1 MDLGLK
7 GKVAMVSAASKGLG
21 FAVAKLLAQE
31 GAIVSISSSK
41 QASIETAAQRIRE
54 QTPEASVLAHQVDM
68 HSLDQIESWTD
79 ATIKQFGGVD
89 LLFANSP
96 GPPAGG
102 FLHFDDRAWLDAF
115 EVLVLS
121 FIRLTRSIVPV
132 MQKRGGGSI
141 VFSTSASVKEPIP
154 NLTLSNVLRGSVSA
168 LAKTLA
174 REFAAENIRVNQ
186 AIPGR
191 IDTDRLKELDAAN
204 AKKQNITPE
213 EQRNRMIATIPM
225 GRYGAPDEFARGVVF
240 LLSDAASYITGA
252 VLQMDG
258 GVIRSVV

>member
-21 FAVAKLLAQE
+21 FAVAKILAEE
-31 GAIVSISSSK
+31 GAFVSISSSK
-41 QASIETAAQRIRE
+41 QQSIDVAANKIR
-54 QTPEASVLAHQVDM
+54 QLSGDVVLPSEVDL
-68 HSLDQIESWTD
+68 HSADAILNWTNTTIE
-79 ATIKQFGGVD
+79 KFGGVD

-102 FLHFDDRAWLDAF
+102 FLNFDDAQWIRSF
-115 EVLVLS
+115 EVMVLS
-121 FIRLTRSIVPV
+121 FIRMCRAVIPA

-141 VFSTSASVKEPIP
+141 IFSTSTSVKDPIP
-154 NLTLSNVLRGSVSA
+154 NLTISNVLRGSVSA
-168 LAKTLA
+168 LAKTLS
-174 REFAAENIRVNQ
+174 REFVADSIRVNQ

-191 IDTDRLKELDAAN
+191 IDTDRVQELDAAN
-204 AKKQNITPE
+204 AKKQNITPD

-225 GRYGAPDEFARGVVF
+225 ARYGTPEEYARCVVF
-240 LLSDAASYITGA
+240 LLSNAASYITGA
-252 VLQMDG
+252 VLQIDG

>member
-7 GKVAMVSAASKGLG
+7 GKIAMVSAASKGLG
-21 FAVAKLLAQE
+21 FAVAKALAEE
-31 GAIVSISSSK
+31 GAVVSISSSK
-41 QASIETAAQRIRE
+41 LAAVENAAQIIRHD
-54 QTPEASVLAHQVDM
+54 TGASVLAHEVDL
-68 HSLDQIESWTD
+68 HSANQIEDWTK
-79 ATIKQFGGVD
+79 ATLQQCGGVD

-96 GPPAGG
+96 GPPAGA
-102 FLHFDDRAWLDAF
+102 FLNFDDRAWNDAF

-121 FIRLTRSIVPV
+121 FVRLSRCVLPI

-141 VFSTSASVKEPIP
+141 VFSTSSSVKEPIP

-174 REFAAENIRVNQ
+174 REFVAENIRVNQ

-191 IDTDRLKELDAAN
+191 IDTDRVKELDAAN
-204 AKKQNITPE
+204 AKKQNISVE
-213 EQRNRMIATIPM
+213 EQRHRMIVNIPM
-225 GRYGAPDEFARGVVF
+225 GRYGSPDEFARGVVF
-240 LLSDAASYITGA
+240 LLSSAASYITGA

>member
-1 MDLGLK
+1 MDLGLT
-7 GKVAMVSAASKGLG
+7 GKVAMVSAGSKGLG
-21 FAVAKLLAQE
+21 FAVASLLARE
-31 GAIVSISSSK
+31 GATVSISSSK
-41 QASIETAAQRIRE
+41 QASIEHAAQRIRE
-54 QTPEASVLAHQVDM
+54 QTGASVLARQVDL
-68 HSLDQIESWTD
+68 HSAEQIEEWTS
-79 ATIKQFGGVD
+79 ATVREFGGVD

-102 FLHFDDRAWLDAF
+102 FLNFDDKAWLDAF
-115 EVLVLS
+115 QVLVLS
-121 FIRLTRSIVPV
+121 FIRLSRSVLPI
-132 MQKRGGGSI
+132 MRKRGGGSI

-204 AKKQNITPE
+204 AKKQNITTE
-213 EQRNRMIATIPM
+213 EQKNRMIATIPL
-225 GRYGAPDEFARGVVF
+225 GRYGSPDEFANGVVF
-240 LLSDAASYITGA
+240 LLSNAASYITGA

>member
-7 GKVAMVSAASKGLG
+7 GKVAIVSAASKGLG
-21 FAVAKLLAQE
+21 FAVAKILADE
-31 GAIVSISSSK
+31 GAFVSICSSK
-41 QASIETAAQRIRE
+41 IQSIEAAAQKIRA
-54 QTPEASVLAHQVDM
+54 ASGDVVLAREVDL
-68 HSLDQIESWTD
+68 HSREAITD
-79 ATIKQFGGVD
+79 WINATIRRFGGVD

-102 FLHFDDRAWLDAF
+102 FLKFDDAVWTSSF
-115 EVLVLS
+115 EVMVLS
-121 FIRLTRSIVPV
+121 FIRMCRAVIPA

-141 VFSTSASVKEPIP
+141 VFSTSTSVKEPIP

-174 REFAAENIRVNQ
+174 REFVADHIRVNQ
-186 AIPGR
+186 TIPGR
-191 IDTDRLKELDAAN
+191 IDTDRLQELDAAN

-213 EQRNRMIATIPM
+213 EQRHRMIATIPM
-225 GRYGAPDEFARGVVF
+225 ERYGTPEEYARGIVF
-240 LLSDAASYITGA
+240 LLSNAASYITGA
-252 VLQMDG
+252 VLQIDG

>member
-7 GKVAMVSAASKGLG
+7 GKIAMVSAASKGLG
-21 FAVAKLLAQE
+21 FAVAKILAEE
-31 GAIVSISSSK
+31 GAFVSISSSNSK
-41 QASIETAAQRIRE
+41 SIQDAAEKIRKSCGDVILAQE
-54 QTPEASVLAHQVDM
+54 VDLHSADAVLHWAN
-68 HSLDQIESWTD
+68 
-79 ATIKQFGGVD
+79 ATISKFGGVD

-102 FLHFDDRAWLDAF
+102 FMNFDDAAWTQWF

-121 FIRLTRSIVPV
+121 FVRMCRVVIPA

-141 VFSTSASVKEPIP
+141 VFSTSTSVKEPIP
-154 NLTLSNVLRGSVSA
+154 NLTLSNVLRGSVSS
-168 LAKTLA
+168 LAKTLS
-174 REFAAENIRVNQ
+174 REFVNDGIRVNQ
-186 AIPGR
+186 TIPGR
-191 IDTDRLKELDAAN
+191 IDTDRVQQLDSAN

-213 EQRNRMIATIPM
+213 EQRNRMIASIPM
-225 GRYGAPDEFARGVVF
+225 GQYGTPEEYARGVVF

-252 VLQMDG
+252 VLQIDG